1 MINYHIRLWGTAS
14 TTMASNVKK
23 CQYLIAT
30 VVVDVARK
38 YYHVSP
44 KRTKMGEDQASLQ
57 YVYHRVQGNA
67 RHLLNFFFFFI
78 TNRSDWKY
86 IETITSLY
94 PKLRLL
100 VYCCTLNKD
109 LILIA
114 WLYNNYIQLYTTPM
128 RLICN
133 I

>member
-1 MINYHIRLWGTAS
+1 MINYHIRLWGTASTS

-67 RHLLNFFFFFI
+67 RHLLNFFFSYNQSTRLEVYRNNNQFVPK
-78 TNRSDWKY
+78 T
-86 IETITSLY
+86 TTAGLLLY
-94 PKLRLL
+94 FEQRFDINCLA
-100 VYCCTLNKD
+100 VQ
-109 LILIA
+109 
-114 WLYNNYIQLYTTPM
+114 QLYTIIYNTYASY
-128 RLICN
+128 L
-133 I
+133 